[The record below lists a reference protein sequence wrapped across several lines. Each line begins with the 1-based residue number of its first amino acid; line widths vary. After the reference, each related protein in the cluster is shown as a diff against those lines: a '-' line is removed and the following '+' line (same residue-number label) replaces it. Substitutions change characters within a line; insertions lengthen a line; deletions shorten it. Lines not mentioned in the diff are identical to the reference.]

1 MVARCEPTSDA
12 TLAPA
17 VQVRVQ
23 YSLTAVPF
31 LTLLLL
37 SSQAHAAGTG
47 MPWEAPLQQIIDS
60 ITGPVAQAIGILAIV
75 TTGLGFTFAEGGTLM
90 RRGLGIVLGIA
101 IAFSAATFGMTFFGF
116 AGGATF

>member
-1 MVARCEPTSDA
+1 MVAQRPHTSDA
-12 TLAPA
+12 TLASKAQAQPHH
-17 VQVRVQ
+17 
-23 YSLTAVPF
+23 SLTAI
-31 LTLLLL
+31 LTLALVLLA
-37 SSQAHAAGTG
+37 SQAHAAGTG

-75 TTGLGFTFAEGGTLM
+75 TTGLGFAFAEGGTLM